1 MGKYIKY
8 FENELDLAAFI
19 NFDDHSA
26 PNGIGPET
34 WVAHMRFED
43 TPRYSTG
50 DNNDYIINAQFS
62 TAAYNAEYAELY
74 VFPSV
79 FNAKVYDMDG
89 NLIGN
94 ADAYNTTQ
102 MFYYIG
108 VNDGPFQKTFSATV
122 KYFDWYGGLVNE
134 SVISGTQT
142 ANPNVEPISAI
153 ARLTITSDG
162 VNPSRIGAWELANAA
177 TGFTYQYNGS
187 EVDMSNDVYQDGR
200 SMMYQ
205 FPSAGTY
212 EVDIKYGLDP
222 NGKLAFVPNLSNT
235 DANKVYFYTNYPQY
249 AEQVDFSIG
258 GYLADSSAVTEVV
271 LGEGVQKFTGMPW
284 MNLTNLEVLRFLD
297 TNKLPEFQD
306 WQMSWGV
313 PTGVTANADE
323 NADGY
328 DAWTAATANYNWTW
342 INPLAV
348 PLTFEITSPGNIV
361 WNDNNGLTIMYSK
374 NGGDWL
380 STSGVTNIP
389 VVEGDVVQFKGDNAS
404 YGVQSY
410 DGVTTACTTFSGTTC
425 GFDLKG
431 NIYSLSDSDDFNKVS
446 SYQYVSSYAY
456 KGMFCDCVGLES
468 AANLSLP
475 SLFLADGCYE
485 LMFYGCTNMT
495 EAPYLPSTN
504 LADHCY
510 DQMFSYC
517 QSLERAPEL
526 PADTLVDYCYYGM
539 FHSCSSLNY
548 IKCLAIDISAFNC
561 TSGWVEY
568 VPSSGGSGSGSSS
581 SGSSSGSE
589 PFAGGTFVKDVG
601 MTDWQFGDSGIPN
614 GWTVVDA

>member
-8 FENELDLAAFI
+8 FDNELDLAAFI

-50 DNNDYIINAQFS
+50 DNSDLIINAQFS

-74 VFPSV
+74 VSPGV

-102 MFYYIG
+102 MYYYIG
-108 VNDGPFQKTFSATV
+108 VNDTPFQKTFSATV

-134 SVISGTQT
+134 SVISGTQE

-177 TGFTYQYNGS
+177 SGFTYQYNGS

-348 PLTFEITSPGNIV
+348 PLTFEITSPGYINWVDPNSDLVIE
-361 WNDNNGLTIMYSK
+361 YSK
-374 NGGDWL
+374 NGGEWTEVTA
-380 STSGVTNIP
+380 STQIP
-389 VVEGDVVQFKGDNAS
+389 VVSGDTVQFRGDNDS
-404 YGVQSY
+404 YRVGNSFCY
-410 DGVTTACTTFSGTTC
+410 FSNSTC
-425 GFDLKG
+425 GFKLKG
-431 NIYSLSDSDDFNKVS
+431 NIMSLVQSTGFASRKDLFVDRTFENFFQNNYGLTDASELLLPATGLTEHC
-446 SYQYVSSYAY
+446 YY
-456 KGMFCDCVGLES
+456 GMFQGCEQLEK
-468 AANLSLP
+468 
-475 SLFLADGCYE
+475 
-485 LMFYGCTNMT
+485 
-495 EAPYLPSTN
+495 
-504 LADHCY
+504 
-510 DQMFSYC
+510 
-517 QSLERAPEL
+517 APEL
-526 PADTLVDYCYYGM
+526 PAETLVVSCYNALFFG
-539 FHSCSSLNY
+539 CTALNY
-548 IKCLAIDISAFNC
+548 IKCLATDISAEGC
-561 TSGWVEY
+561 TNDWVY
-568 VPSSGGSGSGSSS
+568 GVGGGGGSSS
-581 SGSSSGSE
+581 SSSSGGGSDSE
-589 PFAGGTFVKDVG
+589 SPTPGVSGTFVKAAS
-601 MTDWQFGDSGIPN
+601 MNDWIFDNSGIPN
-614 GWTVVDA
+614 GWTVVNA